1 MLPSIKEIYA
11 SFASITFVG
20 PSFDKLYEDMK
31 NLESFNS
38 IQDQGILSVKKN
50 IVLKNIHYSYPN
62 SSRTT
67 LKDFNLT
74 IPAKSTVGLIGTT
87 GSGKTTTVDIILGLF
102 EPQKGVLEVDDQII
116 TQQNAKSWQRSIGY
130 VPQNIFLSDDTV
142 SANIVLGGKT

>member
-1 MLPSIKEIYA
+1 
-11 SFASITFVG
+11 
-20 PSFDKLYEDMK
+20 MK

-87 GSGKTTTVDIILGLF
+87 GSGKTTVDIILGLL
-102 EPQKGVLEVDDQII
+102 EPQKVLEVDI
-116 TQQNAKSWQRSIGY
+116 K
-130 VPQNIFLSDDTV
+130 L
-142 SANIVLGGKT
+142 